1 MGAGGLAEQIGRYL
15 GAQAL
20 HHQQVDAAG
29 EGKIFIADGAHKV
42 LHHPLVGGA
51 AVREQQP
58 LVGQQQHLTGGG
70 SQHGDRAGQAGASQH
85 VPEHPARLYLGDGD
99 AHPARCRAV
108 GLQLAGQHDAHP
120 AAGLPRQH
128 KGFALAVAAH
138 TAPQPGQQRAEL
150 RSGKPREQ
158 RGGL

>member
-1 MGAGGLAEQIGRYL
+1 MGAGGFTEQIRRHL

-42 LHHPLVGGA
+42 LHHPLVGWA

-58 LVGQQQHLTGGG
+58 LVGQQQHLAGDS
-70 SQHGDRAGQAGASQH
+70 SQHGDRAGQAGTAQH
-85 VPEHPARLYLGDGD
+85 VSEHPARLYPGNGD
-99 AHPARCRAV
+99 ACPARRRTV
-108 GLQLAGQHDAHP
+108 GLQLTGQHDAYP

-138 TAPQPGQQRAEL
+138 TCPQPGQQRAEL
-150 RSGKPREQ
+150 RSGKTREQ

>member
-1 MGAGGLAEQIGRYL
+1 MGAGGFAEQIGRHL

-20 HHQQVDAAG
+20 HHQQVDAVG

-42 LHHPLVGGA
+42 LHHPLVGEA

-58 LVGQQQHLTGGG
+58 LVGQQQHLTGGS
-70 SQHGDRAGQAGASQH
+70 SQHGDRAGQAGTAQH
-85 VPEHPARLYLGDGD
+85 VPEHPAQLYPGNGD
-99 AHPARCRAV
+99 AHSARCRAV
-108 GLQLAGQHDAHP
+108 GLQLAGQHDAYP

-138 TAPQPGQQRAEL
+138 PGPQPGQQRAEL
-150 RSGKPREQ
+150 RSGKPCEQ

>member
-1 MGAGGLAEQIGRYL
+1 MGAGSLAEQIGRHL

-58 LVGQQQHLTGGG
+58 LVGQQQHLTGGS
-70 SQHGDRAGQAGASQH
+70 SQHGDRAGQAGTAQH
-85 VPEHPARLYLGDGD
+85 VPEHPARLYPGNGD
-99 AHPARCRAV
+99 AHSARCRAV
-108 GLQLAGQHDAHP
+108 GLQFAGQHDAYP

-138 TAPQPGQQRAEL
+138 TGPQPGQQRAEL
-150 RSGKPREQ
+150 RSGKTREQ
-158 RGGL
+158 RGVL